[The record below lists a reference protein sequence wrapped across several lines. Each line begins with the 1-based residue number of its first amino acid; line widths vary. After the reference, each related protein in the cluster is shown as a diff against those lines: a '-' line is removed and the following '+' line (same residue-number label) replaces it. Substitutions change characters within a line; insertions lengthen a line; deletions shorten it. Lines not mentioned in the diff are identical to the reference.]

1 MRWQM
6 INWKRC
12 KNAMTNWSENMKPK
26 SESGDASSDFSMKYM
41 RNRVFLS
48 IAVIFT
54 FGALVV
60 NALWVHYYNKIDKR
74 HVEQINELTYNHEK
88 RVERMERSYKRQ
100 LGEMRNRVEK
110 KVDRVLEKL
119 DALPPTP
126 IVIDARKEIEKVR
139 HDDD

>member
-1 MRWQM
+1 
-6 INWKRC
+6 
-12 KNAMTNWSENMKPK
+12 MTNWSENMKPK

-60 NALWVHYYNKIDKR
+60 NAIWVHYYNKIDKR

>member
-1 MRWQM
+1 
-6 INWKRC
+6 
-12 KNAMTNWSENMKPK
+12 
-26 SESGDASSDFSMKYM
+26 MKYM

-60 NALWVHYYNKIDKR
+60 NAIWVHYYNKIDKR

-100 LGEMRNRVEK
+100 LGEMRNRVER

-119 DALPPTP
+119 DKLPSTP
-126 IVIDARKEIEKVR
+126 IIIETRRELEEVKN
-139 HDDD
+139 D

>member
-1 MRWQM
+1 
-6 INWKRC
+6 
-12 KNAMTNWSENMKPK
+12 MKPK
-26 SESGDASSDFSMKYM
+26 SESVDASNDFSMKYM

-60 NALWVHYYNKIDKR
+60 NAIWVHYYNKIDKR
-74 HVEQINELTYNHEK
+74 HVDQINELTYSHQR
-88 RVERMERSYKRQ
+88 RVERLERSYKVQ
-100 LGEMRNRVEK
+100 LGQMRNRVEK

-126 IVIDARKEIEKVR
+126 IVIDARKEIERVKEN
-139 HDDD
+139 D

>member
-1 MRWQM
+1 
-6 INWKRC
+6 
-12 KNAMTNWSENMKPK
+12 
-26 SESGDASSDFSMKYM
+26 MKYM

>member
-1 MRWQM
+1 MDN
-6 INWKRC
+6 I
-12 KNAMTNWSENMKPK
+12 
-26 SESGDASSDFSMKYM
+26 
-41 RNRVFLS
+41 RNRIFLS

-60 NALWVHYYNKIDKR
+60 NAIWVHYYNKMDIR
-74 HVEQINELTYNHEK
+74 HVEQINHLTAMYES
-88 RVERMERSYKRQ
+88 RMEAQERSYKRQ

-126 IVIDARKEIEKVR
+126 IVLDARKEIERVKN
-139 HDDD
+139 D